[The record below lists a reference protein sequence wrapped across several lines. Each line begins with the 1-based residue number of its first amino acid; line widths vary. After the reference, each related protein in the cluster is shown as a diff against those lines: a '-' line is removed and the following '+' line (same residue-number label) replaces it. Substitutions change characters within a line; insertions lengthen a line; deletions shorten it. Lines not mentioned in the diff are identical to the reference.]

1 MDAGMVVR
9 NESIQIDIVKYWS
22 LPEDISLA
30 ARGETPCGIGVELE
44 RLFGGKMMAKSATK
58 TPC

>member
-1 MDAGMVVR
+1 MVVR